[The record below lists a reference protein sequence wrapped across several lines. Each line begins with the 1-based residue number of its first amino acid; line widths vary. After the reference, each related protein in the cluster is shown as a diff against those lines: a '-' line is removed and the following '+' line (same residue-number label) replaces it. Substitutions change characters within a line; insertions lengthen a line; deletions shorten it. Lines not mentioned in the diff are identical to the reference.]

1 LRELKT
7 NLQKKKSKDLT
18 TQKEPTN
25 TVGFFFILNE
35 VFIVM
40 SSQTKIIKDIL
51 SSYETILENKNLISE
66 LEMLPLAN
74 MSYSN
79 VNRDNDGTKNDSV
92 NKALVDD
99 IQAAAKAI
107 GVTATITTAKTGH
120 NEQTTTGNKSRHTD
134 GTGVDIAIINGI
146 GSGGATNEKN
156 GNQQFRELGYK
167 LKDALVSMGY
177 IWNTESGNDKAVL
190 WQTNTGGNHFN
201 HLHVSNR
208 TGNSSGTPTVSG
220 STDSSGTSGTSDAD
234 TGTVSTSRNRSFIKK
249 IAAPLLNAIGIREQ
263 FSKFGDR
270 IKSSNG
276 MIILPS
282 DENQKILS
290 PVNGRI
296 VNFKSIESC
305 KNQVSIEFQDGSDV
319 SYLVYCGISNP
330 TTYTGDI
337 VLSGDRIGST
347 FSDVT
352 VTLYNS
358 NGKKEKIS
366 YSEKENQSLFSKT
379 TDDRTKNNSYDGDD
393 SLKKKPYKN
402 TDPEVTKALKSMRHG
417 VANLFNIKKNQKND
431 KGEMV
436 DKRWGSP
443 TSKEQPRD
451 WIINPKNEKKLTEN
465 IERIKGL
472 LK

>member
-1 LRELKT
+1 M
-7 NLQKKKSKDLT
+7 
-18 TQKEPTN
+18 
-25 TVGFFFILNE
+25 VFFILNE

-66 LEMLPLAN
+66 LEMIPLAN

-79 VNRDNDGTKNDSV
+79 VNRDDDGTKNDSV

-177 IWNTESGNDKAVL
+177 IWNTENGNDKAVM
-190 WQTNTGGNHFN
+190 WQTNTGGNHFS

-220 STDSSGTSGTSDAD
+220 SSGSSLSGTSDTD
-234 TGTVSTSRNRSFIKK
+234 TVSTSRNRSFIHKL
-249 IAAPLLNAIGIREQ
+249 AAPLLNAVGIKEQ

-270 IKSSNG
+270 VKSSNG

-282 DENQKILS
+282 DENQKIVS
-290 PVNGRI
+290 PVNGKI

-305 KNQVSIEFQDGSDV
+305 ENQVSIEFQDGSDV
-319 SYLVYCGISNP
+319 SYLVYCGMSNP

-337 VLSGDRIGST
+337 VSSGDRIGNT

-358 NGKKEKIS
+358 NGKKQKIN
-366 YSEKENQSLFSKT
+366 YSEKETQSPFLFSKT
-379 TDDRTKNNSYDGDD
+379 NNDKTKNDPYNGDD
-393 SLKKKPYKN
+393 SFKKKPYKS

-417 VANLFNIKKNQKND
+417 VANLLNIKKNRKND